1 MTDLWYPPES
11 LVENSNVKRFMERHG
26 LNDYRDLIQRSV
38 KDIEWFWSE
47 AEKELGVEWFQPYSK
62 VLDTSRGIQWTRWF
76 IDGRMNVAH
85 NAL

>member
-47 AEKELGVEWFQPYSK
+47 AEKELGVEWFQPCRLCFTLRHPPGLAAAD
-62 VLDTSRGIQWTRWF
+62 VH
-76 IDGRMNVAH
+76 H
-85 NAL
+85 N